1 MRMLD
6 DTYAGKFDLI
16 VTREVSRFV
25 RNTVDTL
32 IETRKLKK
40 AGVEVYF
47 KEDGIRSHLSDL
59 GIKQAKM
66 RRNQEI
72 KIDIYIRE
80 KD

>member
-6 DTYAGKFDLI
+6 DAYASKFDLI
-16 VTREVSRFV
+16 VTREVSRFA

-59 GIKQAKM
+59 GIKLAKM

>member
-6 DTYAGKFDLI
+6 DAYASKFDLI
-16 VTREVSRFV
+16 VTREVSRFA